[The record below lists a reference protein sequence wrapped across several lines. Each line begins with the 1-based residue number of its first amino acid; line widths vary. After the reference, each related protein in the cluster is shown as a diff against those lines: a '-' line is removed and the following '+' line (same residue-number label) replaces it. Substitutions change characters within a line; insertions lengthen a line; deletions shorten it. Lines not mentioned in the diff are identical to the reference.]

1 MVFHTQPK
9 FWFLF
14 LLFPSGKQQKSSSYQ
29 SFLYNLDFNTLLQLK
44 RNFLLVTRSLLLFT
58 RYSLVFFFYLGF
70 LSRTFMIYRTAG
82 EGGAN
87 SLSPLY
93 HFLPLHRHLDISR
106 AITTESSP
114 LHIASSRTRA
124 QEPLFSE
131 RKSLTT
137 KLHTPDFYLLLVTSY
152 SLLVTFYSLLVVFYS
167 LLVTFY
173 SLLVTFYLFIVTCYF
188 ILVTFYSLLVGTYLL
203 LVASYSVLVTFF
215 VQHCIIFT
223 MFTLHLYVSS

>member
-1 MVFHTQPK
+1 M
-9 FWFLF
+9 F

-58 RYSLVFFFYLGF
+58 RYSLLFFFYLGF
-70 LSRTFMIYRTAG
+70 LSRIFMIYRTAG

-93 HFLPLHRHLDISR
+93 HFLPLHRHLEISR
-106 AITTESSP
+106 AITAESSP

-137 KLHTPDFYLLLVTSY
+137 KLHTPDFYSLLVTCYFLLVTCCFLLVTRYFLLVTSY
-152 SLLVTFYSLLVVFYS
+152 ILLVHRYLLLYTRYFLLVTRWHLF
-167 LLVTFY
+167 VTR
-173 SLLVTFYLFIVTCYF
+173 C
-188 ILVTFYSLLVGTYLL
+188 
-203 LVASYSVLVTFF
+203 
-215 VQHCIIFT
+215 
-223 MFTLHLYVSS
+223 